1 MKNSFIYKFTN
12 NDSLIDNILKKY
24 KMEEIIKNPYSL
36 IEFINL
42 DEIDKVITNDCIYRR
57 TWSPKSETLGQ
68 FM

>member
-1 MKNSFIYKFTN
+1 MKNGFIYKFTN

-42 DEIDKVITNDCIYRR
+42 DEIDKVITND
-57 TWSPKSETLGQ
+57 KSFNKLELK
-68 FM
+68 